1 LSLAS
6 AVLWGTLAFGVYT
19 YVGYPLLLKLLG
31 LVGRPRPLLQPPAQW
46 PMVTITIPVYN
57 EEAVI
62 RRKLE
67 GVLASDYPPERRQIL
82 VVSDASTDRTDAIV
96 QALAHRGVELIQ
108 LPQRRGKTAAENA
121 AVPHSRGAIIVNSDG
136 SVREA
141 PGALKALIARF
152 ADPAVGVASG
162 RDVSVTAVAE
172 EANQGES
179 GYVGYEMRVRGLET
193 NVAGIV
199 GASGCYY
206 AIRAQLHLHPVPE
219 GLSRD
224 FAAPLTA
231 RQHGFRAVSVDE
243 AVVYVPRIASLRREY
258 RRKVRTM
265 TRGMQTFFYKRALLN
280 PLRYGLFAWQL
291 FSHKLCRWLLP
302 IFGVLGLGAL
312 VALARVAPWA
322 LWALAPA
329 GLVAGLAV
337 LGWVWPEGRR
347 LPWIVSLPAYLVAGN
362 VAVLHSW
369 IDALR
374 GARNAIWEPTRRP
387 TKPPASGP

>member
-1 LSLAS
+1 MSAAY

-19 YVGYPLLLKLLG
+19 YAGYPLLLQLLG
-31 LVGRPRPLLQPPAQW
+31 LVRRPRPVPPPPARW
-46 PMVTITIPVYN
+46 PLVTVTIPVYN

-62 RRKLE
+62 RGKLE
-67 GVLASDYPPERRQIL
+67 AVLASDYPPERRQIL

-96 QALAHRGVELIQ
+96 KEFAHRGVELIR
-108 LPQRRGKTAAENA
+108 LPQRRGKTAVENA
-121 AVPHSRGAIIVNSDG
+121 AVPHSQGEIIVNSDA
-136 SVREA
+136 SIRE
-141 PGALKALIARF
+141 PPSALKALIVRF
-152 ADPAVGVASG
+152 GDPTVGVASG
-162 RDVSVTAVAE
+162 RDVSVTTE
-172 EANQGES
+172 EGEANQGES
-179 GYVGYEMRVRGLET
+179 GYVGYEMRVRRLET

-199 GASGCYY
+199 GASGCCY
-206 AIRAQLHLHPVPE
+206 AIRAQLHVHPVPE

-231 RQHGFRAVSVDE
+231 RQHGYRAVSVDE

-265 TRGMQTFFYKRALLN
+265 TRGMETFFYKGALLN
-280 PLRYGLFAWQL
+280 PLRYGLYAWQL

-302 IFGVLGLGAL
+302 VAGVLGLGAL
-312 VALARVAPWA
+312 VALARVQPWA
-322 LWALAPA
+322 RWALAAA

-347 LPWIVSLPAYLVAGN
+347 LPRILSLPAYLVAGN

-369 IDALR
+369 INVLR

-387 TKPPASGP
+387 TRPPAS